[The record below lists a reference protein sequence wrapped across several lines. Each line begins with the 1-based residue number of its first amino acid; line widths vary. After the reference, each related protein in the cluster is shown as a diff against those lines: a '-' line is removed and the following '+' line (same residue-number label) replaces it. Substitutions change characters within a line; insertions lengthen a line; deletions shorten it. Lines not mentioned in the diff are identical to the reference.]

1 METNCAKAITLWMA
15 EPAAQVSDRE
25 KPPHPNILGTNRNS
39 AGSIPLLSLHPLDNE
54 SNPAFPL
61 RRGYGLL
68 VEV

>member
-39 AGSIPLLSLHPLDNE
+39 AVRSLFYLSTHSTMRAILH
-54 SNPAFPL
+54 FH
-61 RRGYGLL
+61 
-68 VEV
+68 